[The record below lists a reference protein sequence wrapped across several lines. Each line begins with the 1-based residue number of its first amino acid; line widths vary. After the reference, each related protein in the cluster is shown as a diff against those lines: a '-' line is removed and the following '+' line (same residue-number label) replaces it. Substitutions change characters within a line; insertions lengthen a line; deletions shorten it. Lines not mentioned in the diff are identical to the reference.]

1 MLLTKN
7 SLVFNY
13 QMHFPML
20 KVQFCWMPWT
30 RIWIEKWQFPV
41 DCYKLIQDSQK
52 LTARSCRV
60 LLSGWEIK
68 RQVEFSVDKC
78 NVLHMKEVFL
88 NKDDGFKISI
98 MTSVAIS
105 WIPVTLAIRKHI
117 MNSKNRKFGE
127 EGMIWIS
134 FKPNKMRSLQ
144 PWK

>member
-13 QMHFPML
+13 RMHFPML
-20 KVQFCWMPWT
+20 RVQFCWMPWT
-30 RIWIEKWQFPV
+30 RRWIKKWQFPV
-41 DCYKLIQDSQK
+41 DCYELLQDSQK

-60 LLSGWEIK
+60 VLSGWEIK

-78 NVLHMKEVFL
+78 NVLRMKEVFL

-105 WIPVTLAIRKHI
+105 WIPVTVAIRKHI
-117 MNSKNRKFGE
+117 MNSRNRKFGE
-127 EGMIWIS
+127 ECMI
-134 FKPNKMRSLQ
+134 
-144 PWK
+144 